1 MAEAINHTGNHTGKP
16 SAGQDDSALALSA
29 LIWILGDP
37 ARADRLL
44 ALTGLDADALRHG
57 LGETAT
63 LAAVLDFLCGHEA
76 DLIACARDLEVTPD
90 SLARARERLTGERI
104 YR

>member
-1 MAEAINHTGNHTGKP
+1 MAEAIKQTGRPPKRD
-16 SAGQDDSALALSA
+16 SAGEDDGALALSA
-29 LIWILGDP
+29 LVWILEEP

-44 ALTGLDADALRHG
+44 ALTGLDAEDLRRG

-76 DLIACARDLEVTPD
+76 DLIACARDLEVTPE